1 MAKKAKKSSSQKSD
15 TIGNLIIETK
25 YMQEKL
31 TEAATDLKHAAVS
44 NNENTQELLNN
55 MGQLIIRL
63 DKIFIMFEE
72 ASKHVGDV
80 ETAEAK
86 IANLSTKLEALLD
99 QNKTIAQG
107 LVLLEKYIR
116 GKTRLEPAITPKPL
130 E

>member
-15 TIGNLIIETK
+15 TLGNLIIETK
-25 YMQEKL
+25 HMQEKL

-55 MGQLIIRL
+55 MGQLITRL

-116 GKTRLEPAITPKPL
+116 GKTRLEPAITPRPL